1 MTIRS
6 DEDMGISVPKTNLP
20 DSEEAKPLVDAI
32 VNKPS
37 ITDYNETW
45 LSEPKNL
52 NALERRNYEGLKNSS
67 QLKAT
72 GSIHNFET
80 RKSSDEPKHIKY
92 PHYFKDVSHLE
103 SIDVYR
109 VLDLFNV
116 TDPAIAHAVKKLL
129 VTGKRGAKDQQ
140 TDLKEAI
147 DSLQRKLEM
156 LVEDNVI

>member
-1 MTIRS
+1 MTIKLN
-6 DEDMGISVPKTNLP
+6 EDMETN
-20 DSEEAKPLVDAI
+20 
-32 VNKPS
+32 
-37 ITDYNETW
+37 
-45 LSEPKNL
+45 
-52 NALERRNYEGLKNSS
+52 
-67 QLKAT
+67 
-72 GSIHNFET
+72 
-80 RKSSDEPKHIKY
+80 EPKHIKY